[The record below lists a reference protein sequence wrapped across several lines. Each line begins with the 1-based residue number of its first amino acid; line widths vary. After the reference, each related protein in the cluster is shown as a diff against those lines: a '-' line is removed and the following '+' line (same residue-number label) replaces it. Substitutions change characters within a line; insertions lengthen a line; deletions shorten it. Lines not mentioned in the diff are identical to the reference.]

1 MQKLIVL
8 IALLPLFGPSGLTPA
23 QSKTSKTQTVDKY
36 LSRLPIDLK
45 LKGDQ
50 PQKYRIICDYL
61 YLDTLAN
68 LTNKERVSGEYV
80 RALPG
85 GKARWNDVRIAQAK
99 GFDDPFP
106 AGTSQKYMEGF
117 TYALVNREDMLKPE
131 FFPGFPSSEM
141 KTKNLV
147 WDMHMVEEFA
157 WDYFDKLE
165 LNLTYAIQS
174 APQDVNLAGGGT
186 FQNRKV
192 ELTWTGLSKRNNKI
206 CALIQYQAFMNK
218 FNTAVGTLTFQG
230 RSHYWGDIWV
240 SLEDKQIEHATLF
253 EDVLVEFK
261 LPEQANKQL
270 IGVLRKATF
279 EKSVESSK

>member
-1 MQKLIVL
+1 MQTLIMLIVL
-8 IALLPLFGPSGLTPA
+8 ASMFGLYGQPPGQNKSRP
-23 QSKTSKTQTVDKY
+23 TQTADNY
-36 LSRLPIDLK
+36 LSRLPADLK
-45 LKGDQ
+45 LREDK
-50 PQKYRIICDYL
+50 PLTYRIICDYL

-85 GKARWNDVRIAQAK
+85 GKARWNNVSIAQAK

-106 AGTSQKYMEGF
+106 AGASQKYMEGF
-117 TYALVNREDMLKPE
+117 AYVLTNHEDMLKPE
-131 FFPGFPSSEM
+131 FFPGFPAGEM

-165 LNLTYAIQS
+165 LNRTYAIQS
-174 APQDVNLAGGGT
+174 APQDVPLAGGGT

-192 ELTWTGLSKRNNKI
+192 ELTWTGLSKRNNKL

-218 FNTAVGTLTFQG
+218 FNTAVGNLTFQG

-261 LPEQANKQL
+261 LTEQAPKQI

-279 EKSVESSK
+279 EKAGETGK

>member
-1 MQKLIVL
+1 MYKLIIF
-8 IALLPLFGPSGLTPA
+8 IALLPLFGPYGRPPA
-23 QSKTSKTQTVDKY
+23 QSKPSSTKTVDTY

-45 LKGDQ
+45 LREDQ

-68 LTNKERVSGEYV
+68 LTNKDRVSGEYV

-85 GKARWNDVRIAQAK
+85 GKARWNNVSIAQAK

-117 TYALVNREDMLKPE
+117 TYALTNREDMLKPE
-131 FFPGFPSSEM
+131 FFPGFPAAEM

-147 WDMHMVEEFA
+147 WDMHMVEEFS

-165 LNLTYAIQS
+165 LNKTYAIQS
-174 APQDVNLAGGGT
+174 APQDVPLAGGGT
-186 FQNRKV
+186 FQNRRV
-192 ELTWTGLSKRNNKI
+192 ELTWTGVSKRNNKI

-218 FNTAVGTLTFQG
+218 FNTAVGTMAFNG

-261 LPEQANKQL
+261 LSEQANKQL

-279 EKSVESSK
+279 EKSVESR

>member
-1 MQKLIVL
+1 MYKLIIF
-8 IALLPLFGPSGLTPA
+8 IALLPLFGPYGLPPT
-23 QSKTSKTQTVDKY
+23 QSKPSAVKTVDTY

-45 LKGDQ
+45 LREDQ

-68 LTNKERVSGEYV
+68 LTNKDRVSGEYV

-85 GKARWNDVRIAQAK
+85 GKARWNNVSIAQAK

-117 TYALVNREDMLKPE
+117 TYALTNREDMLKPE
-131 FFPGFPSSEM
+131 FFPGFPSGEM

-165 LNLTYAIQS
+165 LNR
-174 APQDVNLAGGGT
+174 T
-186 FQNRKV
+186 F
-192 ELTWTGLSKRNNKI
+192 
-206 CALIQYQAFMNK
+206 ALQ
-218 FNTAVGTLTFQG
+218 
-230 RSHYWGDIWV
+230 
-240 SLEDKQIEHATLF
+240 
-253 EDVLVEFK
+253 
-261 LPEQANKQL
+261 
-270 IGVLRKATF
+270 
-279 EKSVESSK
+279 

>member
-1 MQKLIVL
+1 MQRLILL
-8 IALLPLFGPSGLTPA
+8 IALLPMFGPLA
-23 QSKTSKTQTVDKY
+23 QNKPSTIQTVDNY
-36 LSRLPIDLK
+36 LSHLPTNLTLK
-45 LKGDQ
+45 EDR

-61 YLDTLAN
+61 YLDTLGN

-85 GKARWNDVRIAQAK
+85 QKARWNNVKIAQAK
-99 GFDDPFP
+99 GLDDPFP
-106 AGTSQKYMEGF
+106 EGTSQKYMEGF
-117 TYALVNREDMLKPE
+117 TYSLSNREDMLKAE
-131 FFPGFPSSEM
+131 FFPGFPSGEM

-165 LNLTYAIQS
+165 LNRTYAIQS
-174 APQDVNLAGGGT
+174 TPQDVALAGAGT

-218 FNTAVGTLTFQG
+218 FNTAVGNIAFQG

-240 SLEDKQIEHATLF
+240 SLEDKQVQHATLF

-261 LPEQANKQL
+261 LSDQANKQI
-270 IGVLRKATF
+270 IGGLRKATF
-279 EKSVESSK
+279 ERPADPAK

>member
-1 MQKLIVL
+1 MQRLIIL
-8 IALLPLFGPSGLTPA
+8 FALLPMFGTYGRPLAQTKPSKP
-23 QSKTSKTQTVDKY
+23 KTVDSY
-36 LSRLPIDLK
+36 LSHLPTDLK
-45 LKGDQ
+45 LREEK

-68 LTNKERVSGEYV
+68 LTNKDRVSGEYV

-85 GKARWNDVRIAQAK
+85 AKAMWNNVTIAQAK

-106 AGTSQKYMEGF
+106 AGVSQKYMDGF
-117 TYALVNREDMLKPE
+117 TYALSNRKDMLKPE
-131 FFPGFPSSEM
+131 FFPGFPSGEM

-157 WDYFDKLE
+157 WDYFGKLE
-165 LNLTYAIQS
+165 LNRTYAIQS
-174 APQDVNLAGGGT
+174 APQDVSLAGGGT

-192 ELTWTGLSKRNNKI
+192 ELTWTGLSKRNNKL

-218 FNTAVGTLTFQG
+218 FNTAVGNIAFQG

-261 LPEQANKQL
+261 LSEQANKQI

-279 EKSVESSK
+279 EKTGETSK

>member
-1 MQKLIVL
+1 MQRLIVL
-8 IALLPLFGPSGLTPA
+8 IALLPIWGPSLPGQNRSATKQA
-23 QSKTSKTQTVDKY
+23 TDSY
-36 LSRLPIDLK
+36 LSHLPVDLK
-45 LKGDQ
+45 LREDK

-85 GKARWNDVRIAQAK
+85 GKSRWNNVSIARAK
-99 GFDDPFP
+99 GLEDPFP
-106 AGTSQKYMEGF
+106 EGASQKYMEGF
-117 TYALVNREDMLKPE
+117 TYALSNHEDMLKE
-131 FFPGFPSSEM
+131 GFFPGFPAGEM

-165 LNLTYAIQS
+165 LNQTYALQ
-174 APQDVNLAGGGT
+174 AKPQDVPLAGAGT
-186 FQNRKV
+186 FQNRRV
-192 ELTWTGLSKRNNKI
+192 ELTWTGISKKNNKI

-218 FNTAVGTLTFQG
+218 FNTKMGDMAFQG

-240 SLEDKQIEHATLF
+240 SLEDKQLEYATLL

-261 LPEQANKQL
+261 LSEQANKQI
-270 IGVLRKATF
+270 IGVLRKASF
-279 EKSVESSK
+279 EKMPSQ